1 MTQAELREV
10 WSTRI
15 KDYRASGE
23 RVATWCERHQVTPRQ
38 LWYWMRKLKGEDEQK
53 QATNKPQ
60 WVPLQVDESTS
71 DGALPLLVISDWCL
85 SPPEKC
91 RKGMSQ
97 RGRHFPFVR
106 THCKILS
113 TLTEKL

>member
-23 RVATWCERHQVTPRQ
+23 RVATWCERHHVTPRQ

-60 WVPLQVDESTS
+60 WVSLHVDESTTDEAAS
-71 DGALPLLVISDWCL
+71 LLVKVGSVSI
-85 SPPEKC
+85 E
-91 RKGMSQ
+91 
-97 RGRHFPFVR
+97 VR
-106 THCKILS
+106 SGFEPSLLADVVKVLKALC
-113 TLTEKL
+113 